1 MDAGQARGSATSG
14 PGRPDVNGQ
23 GSQTALASS
32 EDDDALIRR
41 SQIARSHGLRQEFAE
56 ARRLLAEI
64 EPAIAAAGPE
74 ARVRYHLELGRTYAS
89 ATHPDHLL
97 TPEAL
102 ALARQAYQRALDLAR
117 AAGLDALAIDAIHM
131 FAFVDRAPA
140 DQLAWAEAALAVVL
154 VSTQPEAQ
162 RWEASIR
169 HNRGFALHGLGRYD
183 EALEEFQ
190 RALALRERSDNAA
203 ATRVGRWMVAWT
215 LRSLGRIDEALDI
228 QLGLEQETA
237 AAGQPDPYVVEEL
250 EALYRIK
257 GDEAAAAR
265 YAARRAEARGGEG

>member
-1 MDAGQARGSATSG
+1 MDAGRARGSASPG
-14 PGRPDVNGQ
+14 PSRPDVSEQ
-23 GSQTALASS
+23 PSQAALAPA
-32 EDDDALIRR
+32 DDDALIRR

-89 ATHPDHLL
+89 ATHPDSLL

-131 FAFVDRAPA
+131 FAFVDPAPA

-154 VSTQPEAQ
+154 ASTQPEAQ

-183 EALEEFQ
+183 EALDEFQ
-190 RALALRERSDNAA
+190 RALALREQGGNAE

-215 LRSLGRIDEALDI
+215 LRGLGRIDEALDI

-237 AAGQPDPYVVEEL
+237 AAGRPDPYVFEEL
-250 EALYRIK
+250 EALHRIK

-265 YAARRAEARGGEG
+265 YAARRAVAGDADA